1 MNTEPIL
8 AHMIAM
14 LRQLEEDPLRVV
26 YMVVRQLYEMQLS
39 VKKE

>member
-8 AHMIAM
+8 AHIIAM

-26 YMVVRQLYEMQLS
+26 YMVVRQLYEMQQAT
-39 VKKE
+39 KTE

>member
-8 AHMIAM
+8 AHIIAM

-26 YMVVRQLYEMQLS
+26 YMVVRQLYEMQLA